1 MARLLGVSLD
11 EFIIL
16 SISDNTN
23 FLISDYYH
31 KLSPNLTKPEV
42 SSIMIY
48 ADIVLPKIHV
58 GGSFANLL
66 DIVSVPGSNTIQ
78 RTYSQSLFKPIKH
91 NNISSISIAMR
102 DKDGDKLSF
111 NNNDY
116 TAIELE
122 IREIVKR

>member
-16 SISDNTN
+16 SINNETN

-31 KLSPNLTKPEV
+31 KLSPNLTKLEV
-42 SSIMIY
+42 SSVMIY
-48 ADIVLPKIHV
+48 ADIVQPKIHV

-66 DIVSVPGSNTIQ
+66 DIVSIPSSNIIQ
-78 RTYSQSLFKPIKH
+78 RAYSQSLFKPIKH

-102 DKDGDKLSF
+102 DKNGDKLSF

-116 TAIELE
+116 AAIELE
-122 IREIVKR
+122 IREIIKQ